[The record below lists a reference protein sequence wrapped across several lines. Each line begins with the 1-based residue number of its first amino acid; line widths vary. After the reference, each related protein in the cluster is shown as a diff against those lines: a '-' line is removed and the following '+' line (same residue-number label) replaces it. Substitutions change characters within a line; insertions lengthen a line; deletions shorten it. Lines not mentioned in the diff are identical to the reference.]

1 MESVAQACQ
10 PIASAAHPLAAA
22 LFCCLVYKTCRTSS
36 LDDDD
41 DDKEELMIL
50 AGAGLSYLLTT
61 SGADHSDSPSIRCIL
76 TVGPYEPAVA

>member
-1 MESVAQACQ
+1 MDCG
-10 PIASAAHPLAAA
+10 
-22 LFCCLVYKTCRTSS
+22 RDDDD
-36 LDDDD
+36 DDDD
-41 DDKEELMIL
+41 DDKEELLIL